1 MRYEIIGYMQ
11 NVTYEKCWLEVEA
24 DSEEHALDLAKEGKA
39 DFIGSKCIDVSSEE
53 YCDFDEWKVYK

>member
-1 MRYEIIGYMQ
+1 MQ